1 MSLILP
7 KKIHLSFS
15 LALLLLLTSAVS
27 SRGQGCI
34 LARSPEQSGLPTE
47 QGGVLQP
54 GHFQLSI
61 GERHQ
66 FSYQHYVGDVYQEY
80 REQDG
85 TEVENRIN
93 LVTYALTYQVT
104 PRVSVEVDAPWI
116 FATRFKHGTPVHY
129 HASGIGDTILTVN
142 SWIRNPQHASRW
154 NASVGLGIYMPTG
167 NADVQNTTD
176 TNTTGVGP
184 AVQVTAPV
192 DYSIQPG
199 TGGWGGV
206 LNWAVFSRIGHDL
219 TFYTDGD
226 YIAMNGGTNGVQRG
240 ATLSTTQPLNNY
252 DSIADQYLLEA
263 GLAFPVSHVKNL
275 FASVGP
281 RWEGVPA
288 YNVLPVSNDGFR
300 RPGYAVSFGPGLEYM
315 RSGNILNVGIYK
327 AVRRDRTGSYPDS
340 VYNSH
345 GDAAF
350 AQYVWLAGVAHRF

>member
-1 MSLILP
+1 MSGGGLNQPSGGCTHALAIVTVILVTLVTHIPPPEVAAFSHAPLLAVPCACETHTTDRNEHMSLILP
-7 KKIHLSFS
+7 KKIHLSLS

-154 NASVGLGIYMPTG
+154 NASLGLGIYMPTG
-167 NADVQNTTD
+167 NADVQNTSD

-219 TFYTDGD
+219 TFYTD
-226 YIAMNGGTNGVQRG
+226 
-240 ATLSTTQPLNNY
+240 
-252 DSIADQYLLEA
+252 
-263 GLAFPVSHVKNL
+263 
-275 FASVGP
+275 
-281 RWEGVPA
+281 
-288 YNVLPVSNDGFR
+288 
-300 RPGYAVSFGPGLEYM
+300 
-315 RSGNILNVGIYK
+315 
-327 AVRRDRTGSYPDS
+327 
-340 VYNSH
+340 
-345 GDAAF
+345 
-350 AQYVWLAGVAHRF
+350 